1 MSGRGDSQE
10 DVPMQLSIHPDNGV
24 PIYEQ
29 LVRQVKYSVA
39 EGVTPPGQV
48 IPSVRE
54 MAKRLAIN
62 PNTVQRAYLQLQ
74 DEQVIHTLRGR
85 GMVVSEGASELCIA
99 FRQEILQERMTA
111 LLREALRG
119 GLTSETLRQMFETSL
134 TDSTT
139 ENATSPDS
147 SPSADPAKQAEGEN
161 S

>member
-1 MSGRGDSQE
+1 
-10 DVPMQLSIHPDNGV
+10 MQLSIHPDNGV

-39 EGVTPPGQV
+39 EGVTLPGQV

-74 DEQVIHTLRGR
+74 DEQVVHALRGR
-85 GMVVSEGASELCIA
+85 GMVVSEGADKRCVA
-99 FRQEILQERMTA
+99 FRQQLLLERFTGLVA
-111 LLREALRG
+111 EAIASGLSPQTLRE
-119 GLTSETLRQMFETSL
+119 MFDASL
-134 TDSTT
+134 TAS
-139 ENATSPDS
+139 ESSAHPIDS
-147 SPSADPAKQAEGEN
+147 SDVSAEPPASQTEGEK